1 MDVRNCRKCRRL
13 FNYIGNSKY
22 CPACT
27 EQLEKKFHEVKEYI
41 YKNPG
46 VGIRDVS
53 EAMDVE
59 PSQIKQWIR
68 EERLILSNA
77 SEGEIVC
84 ESCGVC
90 IVTGRYCDK
99 CKAAVTSGLTG
110 IYRPVQQESDSNV
123 RKQRD
128 KDRMRFLDSI

>member
-13 FNYIGNSKY
+13 YNYIGNSKY

-27 EQLEKKFHEVKEYI
+27 ELLEKKFHEVKEYI

-53 EAMDVE
+53 VAMEVE
-59 PSQIKQWIR
+59 PAQIKQWIR
-68 EERLILSNA
+68 EERLVLSNP

-90 IVTGRYCDK
+90 ITTGHYCEK
-99 CKAAVTSGLTG
+99 CKAVVTSGLSNL
-110 IYRPVQQESDSNV
+110 YRPAEPVKQNSNKKE
-123 RKQRD
+123 RE
-128 KDRMRFLDSI
+128 KDRMRFLDSK